1 MKQNVGSVDKALRT
15 LTAVV
20 IGLLY
25 FTDQISGVTAIVL
38 GLVAVILLFTSA
50 IGFCPLYFPFKLST
64 KKSGTE
70 GQ

>member
-1 MKQNVGSVDKALRT
+1 
-15 LTAVV
+15 
-20 IGLLY
+20 LY